1 MHHLV
6 GHVHKIT
13 CVRICSNKKD
23 IITASADRS
32 IKVWDIS
39 RSTYRQGTIFRHSST
54 TNCMDVLST
63 KDVTVVSG
71 HMDGSL
77 RFWDVRSGDRT
88 ADIPGLHE
96 GGVTSV
102 QFDPVKSN
110 YLLTNGRD
118 SRLKITDVRMC
129 NQVNTL
135 QHRDFKTLF
144 GWSSSCYSPDGKLFL
159 FVLLFFLLNPY
170 IFVSTHL
177 HLSIIIK
184 YWYVGKNVAAG
195 SSSPGTVFIWKTVDG
210 KLEKKIENV
219 HSAGVVGI
227 AWGRGGSNGQQVAT
241 VDKKGSMVL
250 WA

>member
-1 MHHLV
+1 MFVCVTKSIHCNTVILKHCLV
-6 GHVHKIT
+6 GHLV
-13 CVRICSNKKD
+13 
-23 IITASADRS
+23 
-32 IKVWDIS
+32 
-39 RSTYRQGTIFRHSST
+39 
-54 TNCMDVLST
+54 
-63 KDVTVVSG
+63 VTVQMVSC
-71 HMDGSL
+71 
-77 RFWDVRSGDRT
+77 FY
-88 ADIPGLHE
+88 
-96 GGVTSV
+96 
-102 QFDPVKSN
+102 F
-110 YLLTNGRD
+110 
-118 SRLKITDVRMC
+118 
-129 NQVNTL
+129 
-135 QHRDFKTLF
+135 F
-144 GWSSSCYSPDGKLFL
+144 
-159 FVLLFFLLNPY
+159 LLFFLLNPY